1 MPPDTKSQSWGETMR
16 KVNWT
21 AVIVASIV
29 HFIGAAVWFT
39 VLADPWLAGI
49 GKTKESMM
57 QQTGGALV
65 FYPYIVAFL
74 CNIVMARVLAQVILA
89 TSRNPTLWHGL
100 RVAFYAWGG
109 FVATAFLT
117 EYVFELRS
125 VSIYLITVGYP
136 LIGMLIM
143 GGILGAWQKKESAA
157 MSAKA

>member
-1 MPPDTKSQSWGETMR
+1 MPPETKRSRGEIMR

-29 HFIGAAVWFT
+29 HFVVAAVWFT
-39 VLADPWLAGI
+39 LLTNQWLAGI
-49 GKTKESMM
+49 GKTKEMMM
-57 QQTGGALV
+57 QQAGGGPV

-74 CNIVMARVLAQVILA
+74 CNIVIARVLAQVIIA
-89 TSRNPTLWHGL
+89 TSANPTAWHGM

-109 FVATAFLT
+109 FVATTFLT

-125 VSIYLITVGYP
+125 VSIYLITAGYP

-143 GGILGAWQKKESAA
+143 GGILGAWQKKEAVARAA
-157 MSAKA
+157 GA

>member
-1 MPPDTKSQSWGETMR
+1 MR

-29 HFIGAAVWFT
+29 HFVVAAVWFT
-39 VLADPWLAGI
+39 LLTNQWLAGI
-49 GKTKESMM
+49 GKTKETMM
-57 QQTGGALV
+57 QQAGGGPV

-74 CNIVMARVLAQVILA
+74 CNIVIARVLAQVILA
-89 TSRNPTLWHGL
+89 TSTNPTAWHGM

-109 FVATAFLT
+109 FVATTFLT

-125 VSIYLITVGYP
+125 ISIYAITAGYP

-143 GGILGAWQKKESAA
+143 GGILGAWQKKELVVRAVGA
-157 MSAKA
+157 